1 ADTVSICEVTFAPM
15 LRNIGE
21 QPYASAPEPITASS
35 TTTGRRPERFT
46 DTQKG
51 RGVAHK
57 PDAFVPKGPIGSL
70 QPFSYPRK
78 GYPSPANSFAPA
90 PARVTFPSSVNRFTR
105 RVSGFT
111 AHRNKGTPS
120 VLSY

>member
-1 ADTVSICEVTFAPM
+1 MFVM
-15 LRNIGE
+15 LRNIAQ
-21 QPYASAPEPITASS
+21 QPYASAPEPITASP
-35 TTTGRRPERFT
+35 TTAGRCPERFT

-51 RGVAHK
+51 DRIAHK

-78 GYPSPANSFAPA
+78 GNSSPANSFALA
-90 PARVTFPSSVNRFTR
+90 PARVTFPSSVNRFTH

-111 AHRNKGTPS
+111 AHGNKGTPS